1 MQIINKFTLSLREFK
16 SIKSLPFG
24 ALLTAMYV
32 LSSVFLNF
40 YPSNSIKISISFIF
54 IAVAAYLY
62 GPIMA
67 MVVGGMGDFLA
78 WVVHPHGALIIG
90 ITLCCALQGLIFGLF
105 YYRAKFTLVRCI
117 IACAVETA
125 LIELPLKALVLG
137 QTYGTPFTAQFL
149 VRLPA
154 AMIMLGLMIAL
165 TFLFFKALLPTLSR
179 IKK

>member
-1 MQIINKFTLSLREFK
+1 MQIIHKFTLSFREFQNV
-16 SIKSLPFG
+16 KSLPFG

-32 LSSVFLNF
+32 LSAVFLNF
-40 YPSNSIKISISFIF
+40 YPSDSIKISISFVF

-62 GPIMA
+62 GPVMA

-78 WVVHPHGALIIG
+78 WVIHPHGALIVG

-125 LIELPLKALVLG
+125 LIELPLKSLVLG
-137 QTYGTPFTAQFL
+137 QTYGTPLQAQFL

-154 AMIMLGLMIAL
+154 ATIMLGIMIAL
-165 TFLFFKALLPTLSR
+165 TFVFFKALLPAFNR